1 MIAKQNKKRIIVIK
15 DKLPISKP
23 LFLRIMT
30 PLTMVETMAKKKSK
44 TKSNSNTIAL
54 NKKARHNY
62 TLTDKFEGGMSLQ
75 GWEIKSIRSGK
86 VNISDCYVHIKD
98 REAYLLG
105 AEIMPLNAASS
116 HVVCDPNRDRKLLLN
131 RRELDQLIGAVERD
145 GNSLIA
151 TAMYWKQN
159 WVKLEFYLGKGKK
172 DHDKR
177 EDIKNREWQVDKG
190 RLLKNKNLDK

>member
-1 MIAKQNKKRIIVIK
+1 
-15 DKLPISKP
+15 
-23 LFLRIMT
+23 
-30 PLTMVETMAKKKSK
+30 MAKKKSK
-44 TKSNSNTIAL
+44 NKSNSNTIAL

-62 TLTDKFEGGMSLQ
+62 TLTEKFEGGMSLQ

-86 VNISDCYVHIKD
+86 ANISDCYVFIKN
-98 REAYLLG
+98 REAYLVG

-131 RRELDQLIGAVERD
+131 RRELDRLAGAVERE
-145 GNSLIA
+145 GYSIVA
-151 TAMYWKQN
+151 TAMYWKQC

-177 EDIKNREWQVDKG
+177 ADIKDREWQVEKG
-190 RLLKNKNLDK
+190 RAMKNKNLAKD

>member
-1 MIAKQNKKRIIVIK
+1 MENI
-15 DKLPISKP
+15 
-23 LFLRIMT
+23 
-30 PLTMVETMAKKKSK
+30 MAKKKSK
-44 TKSNSNTIAL
+44 NKSNSNTIAL

-105 AEIMPLNAASS
+105 AEIQPLISAST
-116 HVVCDPNRDRKLLLN
+116 HVVCDPVRPRKLLLN
-131 RRELDQLIGAVERD
+131 RRELDKLIGAVERD
-145 GNSLIA
+145 GYSLIA
-151 TAMYWKQN
+151 TAMYWRKC

-177 EDIKNREWQVDKG
+177 ADIKDREWKVEQG
-190 RLLKNKNLDK
+190 RMMKNKDL

>member
-1 MIAKQNKKRIIVIK
+1 
-15 DKLPISKP
+15 
-23 LFLRIMT
+23 
-30 PLTMVETMAKKKSK
+30 MAKKKSK
-44 TKSNSNTIAL
+44 DKSNSNTIAL

-62 TLTDKFEGGMSLQ
+62 SLTNKFEGGMELQ

-86 VNISDCYVHIKD
+86 VNISDCYVFIKN
-98 REAYLLG
+98 REAYLVG

-131 RRELDQLIGAVERD
+131 RRELEVITGAVERQ
-145 GNSLIA
+145 GHSLIA
-151 TAMYWKQN
+151 TAMYWKRN

-177 EDIKNREWQVDKG
+177 ADIKDREWQVDKG
-190 RLLKNKNLDK
+190 RVMKNKNLSRDG